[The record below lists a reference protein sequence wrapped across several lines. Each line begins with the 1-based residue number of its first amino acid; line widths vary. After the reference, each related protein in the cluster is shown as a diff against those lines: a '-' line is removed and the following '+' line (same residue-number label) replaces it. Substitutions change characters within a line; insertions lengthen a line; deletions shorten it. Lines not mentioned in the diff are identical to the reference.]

1 MKRKTAS
8 FTGMR
13 PIFTGSPS
21 IVQGGFNLD
30 VENQHF
36 AVGDTVPAG
45 TLAIKDEVKRTVQVI
60 KTAKVV
66 EVDAENTKKVSLY
79 VDEFYEPCFAVG
91 DLVLKDG
98 TAATAIADVPTI
110 EKIERNGN
118 NYIVTL
124 SKAIAELVKDDVIAE
139 LVKDDVLV
147 EVVSDGQTP
156 AKSKERGTSN
166 SVLIADVEVGEFETS
181 VDVSADT
188 MQYAMYER
196 RVPPIPAGQK
206 DTTGDYLKGNPHV
219 KLTKSH

>member
-79 VDEFYEPCFAVG
+79 VDEFYEPCFTVG

-124 SKAIAELVKDDVIAE
+124 SKAIAG

-147 EVVSDGQTP
+147 EVVSDGQTA

-166 SVLIADVEVGEFETS
+166 SVLIADVEVGEFETP

>member
-1 MKRKTAS
+1 M
-8 FTGMR
+8 
-13 PIFTGSPS
+13 
-21 IVQGGFNLD
+21 
-30 VENQHF
+30 
-36 AVGDTVPAG
+36 
-45 TLAIKDEVKRTVQVI
+45 
-60 KTAKVV
+60 
-66 EVDAENTKKVSLY
+66 
-79 VDEFYEPCFAVG
+79 
-91 DLVLKDG
+91 LKDG

-118 NYIVTL
+118 NYVVVL
-124 SKAIAELVKDDVIAE
+124 SKAIAGLA
-139 LVKDDVLV
+139 KDDVLV
-147 EVVSDGQTP
+147 EVVSDGQAA

>member
-66 EVDAENTKKVSLY
+66 EVVEADAGNAKKVSLY

-91 DLVLKDG
+91 DLVLKAG
-98 TAATAIADVPTI
+98 AAATLIADVPTI

-124 SKAIAELVKDDVIAE
+124 SKAIAGLAKG
-139 LVKDDVLV
+139 DVLV
-147 EVVSDGQTP
+147 EVVSDGQTA
-156 AKSKERGTSN
+156 AKSKERGASN

>member
-124 SKAIAELVKDDVIAE
+124 SKAIAG

-147 EVVSDGQTP
+147 EVVSDGESAPTS
-156 AKSKERGTSN
+156 KSRG
-166 SVLIADVEVGEFETS
+166 AEVEVDEFETAI
-181 VDVSADT
+181 DVCADT

>member
-66 EVDAENTKKVSLY
+66 EVDAKNAKKVSLY

-98 TAATAIADVPTI
+98 AAIADVSTI

-124 SKAIAELVKDDVIAE
+124 SKAIAELVKE
-139 LVKDDVLV
+139 DVLV
-147 EVVSDGQTP
+147 EVVSDGQAA
-156 AKSKERGTSN
+156 AKSKERGASN

>member
-79 VDEFYEPCFAVG
+79 VDEFYEPCFTVG

-98 TAATAIADVPTI
+98 TAATAIA
-110 EKIERNGN
+110 G
-118 NYIVTL
+118 
-124 SKAIAELVKDDVIAE
+124 

-147 EVVSDGQTP
+147 EVVSDGQTA

>member
-124 SKAIAELVKDDVIAE
+124 SKAIAG

-147 EVVSDGQTP
+147 EVVSDGQTA

-196 RVPPIPAGQK
+196 RVPPIPAGQWFQ
-206 DTTGDYLKGNPHV
+206 
-219 KLTKSH
+219 

>member
-1 MKRKTAS
+1 MKWKKDCFIYRDATHFHGFALYRARRLQSGRGKPTFRCWRYRACRNACYQGWGEKDGAS
-8 FTGMR
+8 H
-13 PIFTGSPS
+13 
-21 IVQGGFNLD
+21 QD
-30 VENQHF
+30 C
-36 AVGDTVPAG
+36 
-45 TLAIKDEVKRTVQVI
+45 
-60 KTAKVV
+60 KVV

-79 VDEFYEPCFAVG
+79 VDEFYEPCFTVG

-124 SKAIAELVKDDVIAE
+124 SKAIAG

-147 EVVSDGQTP
+147 EVVSDGQTA

>member
-66 EVDAENTKKVSLY
+66 EVDAKNDKKVSLY

-98 TAATAIADVPTI
+98 ATIANASTI

-124 SKAIAELVKDDVIAE
+124 SEAIAK

-147 EVVSDGQTP
+147 EVVSDGQTA

>member
-1 MKRKTAS
+1 M
-8 FTGMR
+8 
-13 PIFTGSPS
+13 
-21 IVQGGFNLD
+21 
-30 VENQHF
+30 
-36 AVGDTVPAG
+36 
-45 TLAIKDEVKRTVQVI
+45 
-60 KTAKVV
+60 
-66 EVDAENTKKVSLY
+66 DAENTKKVSLY

-124 SKAIAELVKDDVIAE
+124 SKAIAG

-147 EVVSDGQTP
+147 EVVSDGQTA